1 VIETDESQQRGV
13 MTFAWSQRIAGLNSC
28 PLAAARMARLYNPP
42 LQGERAG
49 RQPLAGGL
57 PEQLGGD

>member
-1 VIETDESQQRGV
+1 V
-13 MTFAWSQRIAGLNSC
+13 MTLAWSQRIAGLNIC

-57 PEQLGGD
+57 PEQRGGD